1 MERFEKNLSP
11 MLCTLVKEP
20 FDEKGWIFEIK
31 WDGYRAFAKKN
42 GAVELISRG
51 KQSFNKRFPSIV
63 QELEKIRS
71 SFIIDGEIVILDR
84 TRKSNFQMLQQ
95 FYKKKIGTPYFY
107 VFDILSLNGED
118 LRDLPLI
125 ERKKILKKFLGK
137 LKFVRISQH
146 ILTHGKAFF
155 KAAQK
160 KGLEGMIAKRAE
172 STYQFARTKNWLKI
186 KVKNGQEV
194 VIGGFTEPKGTRERF
209 GALLVGVYKSGKLIY
224 AGRVGGGFNR
234 ELLKDVYRELKKQIQ
249 PQCPFEG
256 VPNLSAAARW
266 VKPKLVCE
274 VEFTEWTQDGKMRH
288 PIFKGMR
295 YDKPAKRVVRE

>member
-1 MERFEKNLSP
+1 
-11 MLCTLVKEP
+11 MLCTLVDES

-42 GAVELISRG
+42 GSVQLISRG

-63 QELEKIRS
+63 SELEKIKV

-84 TRKSNFQMLQQ
+84 KGKSNFQMLQSY
-95 FYKKKIGTPYFY
+95 YKKKIGTPYFY
-107 VFDILSLNGED
+107 VFDILDLNGKD

-125 ERKKILKKFLGK
+125 ERKKILKRLLVK
-137 LKFVRISQH
+137 LKFVCYSSH

-155 KAAQK
+155 KTAQK
-160 KGLEGMIAKRAE
+160 KRLEGIIAKKGDSPYR
-172 STYQFARTKNWLKI
+172 FARTKNWLKI
-186 KVKNGQEV
+186 KVKNRQEV
-194 VIGGFTEPKGTRERF
+194 VIGGFTEPKGTREKF
-209 GALLVGVYKSGKLIY
+209 GALLIGVYKKDKLVY

-234 ELLKDVYRELKKQIQ
+234 ELLKEVFGDLKKQIQ
-249 PQCPFEG
+249 TESPF
-256 VPNLSAAARW
+256 VATPKNTAATW

-295 YDKPAKRVVRE
+295 YDKSPKKVVRE